1 MCFGLSMRWIT
12 VFIISIVHIL
22 GLLIFCVGFFPSKV
36 VLKGFSEFDNG
47 EYDAQFS
54 KVVVMVV
61 DALRSDFIFSEN
73 SSMQFVQE
81 LLREG
86 SAIGFT
92 AFSNPPTV
100 TLPRLKGITTGST
113 PNFLD
118 AVLNVVEEDSSSTLA
133 NQDSWVTQ
141 LKKAGKRI
149 HMYGDDTWIKL
160 FPGSFDVSE
169 GTSSF
174 FVADFTEVDNNVTRH
189 LDKELNEQ
197 EWDCLILHYLG
208 LDHIGHKGGPKS
220 VFMPSKQREMDL
232 IAQRIYQNLQEDTLF
247 VLLGDHGM
255 NELGNHGGS
264 SAGETS
270 AGLVFISQ
278 KFKKLDLKADVP
290 QQSNEEYSFLGKV
303 QQIDIVPTLS
313 NLLHI
318 PIPRNN
324 LGIMIKEFLPLWP
337 KSQQLNLMKENLKIF
352 ENFEGKHLT
361 AENLDDIFILLKQL
375 QSSLTQSA
383 TNYDSQRIF
392 WGIGLVLLAS
402 AVDFWQ
408 LFNVLGLKVVY
419 FYLLNFLYGF
429 AMFGSSIVEEEY
441 QLWWWFAT
449 FTLTVFC
456 FRKWFNFALLLV
468 LMRAV
473 RGWNNSGQ
481 KFVGDTTVQYLK
493 ENYLINWGLVLLTI
507 SVYAFSI
514 NNGGLSTISP
524 LLSFIVSFVL
534 SITTFTFKLLF
545 SLANGDQIPTQL
557 IKLAAY
563 SIEQLGASNAEES
576 LVDVARLFYT
586 VIFGAIVLRL
596 LSKARNNDYWFF
608 TDLHNLISFV
618 LIFQSSLQNIPL
630 FLIFVGIKHQIGLVS
645 GYTIKEKN
653 LEKIGYVCLTTI
665 ILQQLTFFS
674 TGQTNSLATVDLS
687 NAYNGITSYNI
698 FAVGILTFISNFS
711 APLYWSF
718 ASLSILFEN
727 KENLK
732 IVKYEVMK
740 MRWLINMS
748 FYTLTAAFTLIACY
762 ILRYHLFIWTVFSPK
777 LLYTLVWNIFIN
789 GFVEFICLILTVFF

>member
-1 MCFGLSMRWIT
+1 MRWAT
-12 VFIISIVHIL
+12 VFTVSVVHII
-22 GLLIFCVGFFPSKV
+22 GLLVFCLGFFPSKV
-36 VLKGFSEFDNG
+36 VLKGFSEFENG

-61 DALRSDFIFSEN
+61 DALRSDFIFSED
-73 SSMQFVQE
+73 SSMQFVQQ

-160 FPGSFDVSE
+160 FPGTFDVSE

-189 LDKELNEQ
+189 LDKELSEQ
-197 EWDCLILHYLG
+197 QWDCLILHYLG

-220 VFMPSKQREMDL
+220 VFMPPKQKEMDS
-232 IAQRIYQNLQEDTLF
+232 IVERVYKSLQEDTLF

-278 KFKKLDLKADVP
+278 KFKQLDLKANVP
-290 QQSNEEYSFLGKV
+290 QQSNEEFNFLGRV

-313 NLLHI
+313 NLLRI

-352 ENFEGKHLT
+352 EHFEGKKLQ
-361 AENLDDIFILLKQL
+361 AETLDDIFTLLKQL
-375 QSSLTQSA
+375 QSTFTQSA
-383 TNYDSQRIF
+383 TNYDSQTIF
-392 WGIGLVLLAS
+392 WGIGLTILVS
-402 AVDFWQ
+402 AVVFWQ
-408 LFNVLGLKVVY
+408 ISNVLGYKSIY
-419 FYLLNFLYGF
+419 FYALNLLYGI

-441 QLWWWFAT
+441 QLWWWVAT

-456 FRKWFNFALLLV
+456 YKKKLNFVLLLV
-468 LMRAV
+468 LLRLV

-493 ENYLINWGLVLLTI
+493 ENYLLNWVLILLTI
-507 SVYAFSI
+507 SAYAFSI
-514 NNGGLSTISP
+514 NNGGLAAINP
-524 LLSFIVSFVL
+524 LLSFVISFVL

-545 SLANGDQIPTQL
+545 SLANGDKIPPQL
-557 IKLAAY
+557 IRLAAY
-563 SIEQLGASNAEES
+563 SIEQLGASNAQES
-576 LVDVARLFYT
+576 LVDVARLFYM
-586 VIFGAIVLRL
+586 VIFGTFALRL
-596 LSKARNNDYWFF
+596 FSKARRNEYWFF
-608 TDLHNLISFV
+608 TDLHNLITFI
-618 LIFQSSLQNIPL
+618 LIFQTSLQNIPL
-630 FLIFVGIKHQIGLVS
+630 FLIFMGIRHQVGLIS
-645 GYTIKEKN
+645 GYTVKEKN
-653 LEKIGYVCLTTI
+653 LEKIGYICLTTI
-665 ILQQLTFFS
+665 ILQQFTFFS
-674 TGQTNSLATVDLS
+674 MGQTNSLATVDLS

-698 FAVGILTFISNFS
+698 FAVGVLTFISNFS
-711 APLYWSF
+711 APLYWAF

-732 IVKYEVMK
+732 IVKYEVAK
-740 MRWLINMS
+740 LKWLVNMS
-748 FYTLTAAFTLIACY
+748 FYSLTTTLTLICCY

-789 GFVEFICLILTVFF
+789 GFIELLGLILIIFF